1 MHLDMSHQE
10 EKTELKNKI
19 KLGKEKKKKKK
30 RVDITLEEVRS

>member
-10 EKTELKNKI
+10 EKIELKNKI
-19 KLGKEKKKKKK
+19 KLGKEKK

>member
-19 KLGKEKKKKKK
+19 KLGKEKKKKK